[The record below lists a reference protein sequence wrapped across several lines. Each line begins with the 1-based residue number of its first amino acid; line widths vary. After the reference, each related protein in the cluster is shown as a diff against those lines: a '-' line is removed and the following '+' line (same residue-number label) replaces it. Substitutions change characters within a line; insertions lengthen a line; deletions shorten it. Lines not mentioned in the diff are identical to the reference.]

1 MLYQVY
7 QAHCDLMEPVRVLA
21 GVVAGSGAPG
31 LGRLADHALVRNL
44 TAAYEIIARAGLTH
58 ERPPFDIHSV
68 MVGNREVEVT
78 EEAVL
83 VTPFGTLLHFKK
95 DAQVTQQPHVIL

>member
-21 GVVAGSGAPG
+21 GLIAGGGSAPPGG
-31 LGRLADHALVRNL
+31 LGDHALVRNL
-44 TAAYEIIARAGLTH
+44 TAVYEIIARAGLTH
-58 ERPPFDIHSV
+58 ERPPFGIHSV
-68 MVGNREVEVT
+68 TVGNREVEVT
-78 EEAVL
+78 EEAVH

-95 DAQVTQQPHVIL
+95 DVQVTQPR